1 MDTEPTAQRVSNR
14 LIVKLD
20 RERYVLDED
29 LDREAN
35 AIAADIAGAEVER
48 VSHSGRVLLNLSAEV
63 DAASL
68 AEALST
74 RDGVVYA
81 EPDVIDRA
89 QDPDC

>member
-1 MDTEPTAQRVSNR
+1 MDQEPTAQRVSNR

-20 RERYVLDED
+20 RERYTLEED

-48 VSHSGRVLLNLSAEV
+48 VSRSGRVLLNLSAEV
-63 DAASL
+63 DAALL
-68 AEALST
+68 AEELSS

-89 QDPDC
+89 QNPDD

>member
-1 MDTEPTAQRVSNR
+1 MDRESSEPRVSNR

-20 RERYVLDED
+20 RERYALDED

-35 AIAADIAGAEVER
+35 AIAADIDGAELER
-48 VSHSGRVLLNLSAEV
+48 VSHTGRVLLNLAAEI

-68 AEALST
+68 AEELSA
-74 RDGVVYA
+74 RDGVIYA

-89 QDPDC
+89 VDQGD